1 MILGLVPVEYA
12 LSVNE
17 VFFPKLC
24 WYDNSFAIKTF
35 KCEIEFMF
43 FHYQYVEALNFDHY
57 FLLPGSPIVVGILVC
72 LDEDTARE
80 KMMAHVFLIV
90 TIRGHFL
97 IQLD

>member
-1 MILGLVPVEYA
+1 MILGLVPVECA

-24 WYDNSFAIKTF
+24 WYDNSFAI
-35 KCEIEFMF
+35 MF

-57 FLLPGSPIVVGILVC
+57 FLLPGSPIAVGILVC